1 MESITEIPEALKLT
15 YEDYLRLP
23 EDKRYEIIG
32 GDLFMTPAPS
42 TRHQEVSG
50 NLEAILREFVRKHN
64 LGKVYD
70 APCDVVLTEH
80 DIVQPDILFISR
92 EREHIITEANIQG
105 APDLIVE
112 ILSPSRTWM
121 DQKLK
126 KALYARC
133 GVKEYWIV
141 DPEGRRVEVYL
152 LSKEGYEL
160 RRVYGE
166 RDSFKSEVIGGL
178 VVKGEEIFAF

>member
-1 MESITEIPEALKLT
+1 METIPEALKLT

-23 EDKRYEIIG
+23 EEKRYEIIG

-50 NLEAILREFVRKHN
+50 NLGFILWDFVRRHN
-64 LGKVYD
+64 LGKVYY
-70 APCDVVLTEH
+70 APCDVILTEH

-92 EREHIITEANIQG
+92 KRQHIITEANIQG
-105 APDLIVE
+105 APDLIAE
-112 ILSPSRTWM
+112 ILSPTRTWM
-121 DQKLK
+121 DQRLK

-141 DPEGRRVEVYL
+141 DPDEKRVEVYL
-152 LSKEGYEL
+152 LGKEGYQL
-160 RRVYGE
+160 KGNY
-166 RDSFKSEVIGGL
+166 SEGDRIESQVIKGL
-178 VVKGEEIFAF
+178 VIKMEEIFAV